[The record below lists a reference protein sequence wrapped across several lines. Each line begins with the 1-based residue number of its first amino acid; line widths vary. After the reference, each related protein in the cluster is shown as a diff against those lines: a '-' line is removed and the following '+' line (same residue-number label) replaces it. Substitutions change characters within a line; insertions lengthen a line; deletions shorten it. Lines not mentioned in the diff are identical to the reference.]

1 MIYKFGYCVRKKQAF
16 LVLIALILVFVE
28 VLIWVGEIFLT
39 DEREEYF

>member
-1 MIYKFGYCVRKKQAF
+1 MIYKFSYCVRKKTSF